1 MSSIVNILWSGGW
14 DSTYMLIQQL
24 QKGKIVQPVYIVFNK
39 RLINDLELKAM
50 DTIRNNLLKINKFK
64 DKILPI
70 KFINERD
77 IPDNQEITNSR
88 NYLYEKY
95 GLGIQYSTIAKYA
108 LMDKGI
114 MLGLEKTP
122 TKGAG
127 ITQAIRNDAK
137 LVLDEDDVLVIDTNN
152 SDKYINDLFGNI
164 KFPILDITE
173 VEMKEKLLEWNLL
186 YIMDDVWFCYTPI
199 DGKPC
204 GVCHPC
210 EQKISCGMGY
220 LMSDEAL
227 NRYQIKKMINDK
239 NINI

>member
-1 MSSIVNILWSGGW
+1 MSSIVSILWSGGW

-24 QKGKIVQPVYIVFNK
+24 QKGIVVQPIYIVFDK
-39 RLINDLELKAM
+39 RLINDLEINAM
-50 DTIRNNLLKINKFK
+50 NTIRDRLLKIDKFK

-77 IPDNQEITNSR
+77 IPDNQDITNSR
-88 NYLYEKY
+88 NKLFEKY

-108 LMDKGI
+108 LIDKGI

-137 LVLDEDDVLVIDTNN
+137 LVLDEDGVLVIDSKN
-152 SDKYINDLFGNI
+152 SDKVINDLFGNI

-173 VEMKEKLLEWNLL
+173 VEMKKNLEEWNLL
-186 YIMDDVWFCYTPI
+186 DIMDDIWFCYTPI

-204 GVCHPC
+204 GTCHPC
-210 EQKISCGMGY
+210 EQKIACGMGY

-227 NRYQIKKMINDK
+227 NRYQIKKLLNDK
-239 NINI
+239 